1 MVNRAKLR
9 VGNSFSSEPLT
20 NRTFSISA
28 TYLRFNPLWKGNLL
42 TSWIQVV
49 SKNPTGVDGASKG
62 FSQHMSRKVFGVA
75 NICYS
80 KANLDDVAGRFLPYM
95 NTEFK

>member
-1 MVNRAKLR
+1 MAAHFLPN
-9 VGNSFSSEPLT
+9 LT
-20 NRTFSISA
+20 YIVLFR
-28 TYLRFNPLWKGNLL
+28 LLLGFNPLWKGNLL

-62 FSQHMSRKVFGVA
+62 FSQHMFHKVFRVA
-75 NICYS
+75 NIYYS

-95 NTEFK
+95 NTELK